1 MAAVRCPVCTRGL
14 DLGCHRLCA
23 GKILGAVSGL
33 SRLSVWIVFHVSWE
47 LRGLEMEA
55 GRRRGRG
62 RQEGFGE
69 TSMSPGAHE
78 VVPA

>member
-1 MAAVRCPVCTRGL
+1 MTAVRCPVHTRGL
-14 DLGCHRLCA
+14 DLGCHRLFA
-23 GKILGAVSGL
+23 GKISGAVSGL

-47 LRGLEMEA
+47 LRGLEIGA

-62 RQEGFGE
+62 RPEGFGK
-69 TSMSPGAHE
+69 TSTSRGAHE